1 MRKVLLFLSISI
13 LWSVNLHA
21 FEFQLK
27 SSTTAPVFLGIGAA
41 AQFDE
46 NWGIEAQIGQ
56 APRVYAELIGNY
68 AASSSGNS
76 SYDDVIIAAFENN
89 FIFKFGG
96 FYKIQNG
103 EGWKVATNF
112 YLVTASGDAD
122 VDKVLSAATGKD
134 YTNLKSFL
142 VAAGKSTS
150 VDMDSN
156 LTIFEIS
163 GSYLWSFP
171 SWDIEGIFGLA
182 KIISSDVTL
191 KTGLPNFEASNAG
204 QNLLRSSESDLEDI
218 IEENGLTPVIGIMAT
233 YRF

>member
-112 YLVTASGDAD
+112 YLVTASILMNCRVGRNA
-122 VDKVLSAATGKD
+122 VLGFIGKRWKKKVSIRKR
-134 YTNLKSFL
+134 KKPF
-142 VAAGKSTS
+142 
-150 VDMDSN
+150 
-156 LTIFEIS
+156 
-163 GSYLWSFP
+163 
-171 SWDIEGIFGLA
+171 
-182 KIISSDVTL
+182 
-191 KTGLPNFEASNAG
+191 
-204 QNLLRSSESDLEDI
+204 
-218 IEENGLTPVIGIMAT
+218 
-233 YRF
+233 